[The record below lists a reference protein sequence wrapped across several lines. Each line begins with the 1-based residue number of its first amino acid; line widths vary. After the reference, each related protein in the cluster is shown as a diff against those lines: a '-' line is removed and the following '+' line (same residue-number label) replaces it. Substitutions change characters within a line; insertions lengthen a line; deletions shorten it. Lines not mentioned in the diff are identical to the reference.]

1 MLNKKAQATSW
12 SFQEI
17 FELILKII
25 VVIILFGFLASII
38 ILITGKKPIDN
49 QYRDFERLV
58 VEIKDIQPGES
69 YAVPILAT
77 TEYSFMLQPSEVVLA
92 SGSCDNKGAYCACL
106 LEKGKAL
113 TCVSLDLTVEQ
124 GKSISVKGT
133 EGEFIIQGKDT
144 PVVSGSDV
152 KLYQKIELSYS

>member
-58 VEIKDIQPGES
+58 VVHYRER
-69 YAVPILAT
+69 
-77 TEYSFMLQPSEVVLA
+77 
-92 SGSCDNKGAYCACL
+92 
-106 LEKGKAL
+106 
-113 TCVSLDLTVEQ
+113 
-124 GKSISVKGT
+124 
-133 EGEFIIQGKDT
+133 
-144 PVVSGSDV
+144 
-152 KLYQKIELSYS
+152 